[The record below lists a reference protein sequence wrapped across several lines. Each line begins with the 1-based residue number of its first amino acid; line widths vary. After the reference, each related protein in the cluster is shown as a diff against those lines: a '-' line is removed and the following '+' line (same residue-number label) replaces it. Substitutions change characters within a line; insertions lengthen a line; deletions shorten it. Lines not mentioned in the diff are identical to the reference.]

1 MSAVA
6 TSGRRAAAA
15 EPRGALETY
24 RDDGPLAR
32 ALGVVGR
39 ALPLPP
45 IFLIAAGGLP
55 LCILL
60 LVQREAVPEDVMGLL
75 IGWAVLV
82 AGVSSGRPHAD
93 RLRWAVPPALRLL
106 EYATLVWIGMLAG
119 ASSRPA
125 ALALLCVLAFRHYDL
140 VYRLRHQGVAPP
152 DWVGNL
158 ALGWEGRLIGAYVL
172 WVTGLLPEGF
182 FVAAAVLA
190 VVFVG
195 DAIASWRRWGRAQQ
209 PVLYDDEE
217 DAAE

>member
-6 TSGRRAAAA
+6 TARSPAAS
-15 EPRGALETY
+15 EPRGPLEAY

-32 ALGVVGR
+32 ALGLVGR
-39 ALPLPP
+39 RVPLPP
-45 IFLIAAGGLP
+45 VFLIVAGGLP
-55 LCILL
+55 LCVLL
-60 LVQREAVPEDVMGLL
+60 LVRREAVTEEVMGLL
-75 IGWAVLV
+75 IGWAVV
-82 AGVSSGRPHAD
+82 MGGMSSGRPHTD

-125 ALALLCVLAFRHYDL
+125 ALALLCALAFRHYDL
-140 VYRLRHQGVAPP
+140 VYRLRHQGVTPP
-152 DWVGNL
+152 NWVGNL
-158 ALGWEGRLIGAYVL
+158 ALGWEGRLAGAYLL
-172 WVTGLLPEGF
+172 WTADLLPEGY
-182 FVAAAVLA
+182 FVAAAVFG

-195 DAIASWRRWGRAQQ
+195 DSILSWRRWGRAQQ